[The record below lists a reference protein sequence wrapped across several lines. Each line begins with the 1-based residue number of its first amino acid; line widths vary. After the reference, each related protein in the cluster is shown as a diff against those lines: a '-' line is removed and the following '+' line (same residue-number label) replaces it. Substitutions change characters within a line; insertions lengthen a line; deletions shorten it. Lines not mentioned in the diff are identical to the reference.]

1 MLALAAEV
9 TSQSPRPGPGG
20 VRSRVETTQGAPS
33 LRRSQEKLARWD
45 EMRPW
50 GTCQGPGDIIPP
62 PSDFELQL
70 AELAGLSLS
79 RSCQARTRFRT
90 SRVLCRGQGGG
101 GEAPGT
107 APRVHF
113 QQASTL
119 ASDWRQ
125 GQDHLGLCSHWSR
138 RARAAHNDVTAQ
150 WSRDLAS
157 AMLDWITQSC
167 ADE

>member
-1 MLALAAEV
+1 
-9 TSQSPRPGPGG
+9 
-20 VRSRVETTQGAPS
+20 
-33 LRRSQEKLARWD
+33 
-45 EMRPW
+45 MRCVIRMNADPW

-119 ASDWRQ
+119 ASDWCQ

-157 AMLDWITQSC
+157 AMLDWITPELCRRMKFSLRFF
-167 ADE
+167 EKSGEN